1 MEIIISHKPVAYK
14 NAMEFLEHRV
24 EKVHAN
30 LEEELIW
37 ILEHDSVYTKGITH
51 LIKIY

>member
-1 MEIIISHKPVAYK
+1 MEIKISHEPVAYK
-14 NAMEFLEHRV
+14 NAMDFLEQRV

-37 ILEHDSVYTKGITH
+37 IL
-51 LIKIY
+51 